1 MTYSGLP
8 SYLNGAEFIRT
19 ACDSKNTDS
28 DLAVFTAGK
37 DIELYIGLDTRV
49 TSVPEWLN
57 SYEKTFDTFKNSNDV
72 EYYIYK
78 KNIKSGENIILGTNG
93 QSANCVSY
101 TVMML
106 EQSAENSV
114 MGDANNDGNID
125 IADVVAVASYVGDS
139 AKNTLSVQ
147 GIINADVHA
156 VGDGITANDALAIQQ
171 YLANIITEL
180 PVA

>member
-1 MTYSGLP
+1 
-8 SYLNGAEFIRT
+8 
-19 ACDSKNTDS
+19 
-28 DLAVFTAGK
+28 
-37 DIELYIGLDTRV
+37 
-49 TSVPEWLN
+49 
-57 SYEKTFDTFKNSNDV
+57 
-72 EYYIYK
+72 
-78 KNIKSGENIILGTNG
+78 
-93 QSANCVSY
+93 
-101 TVMML
+101 
-106 EQSAENSV
+106 

-139 AKNTLSVQ
+139 TKNTLSEQ